1 MIRRPAVAGH
11 FYPGEPEA
19 LGQAVDFC
27 LREAG
32 TSRFPAETRVDALA
46 CIVPHAGYPYSGPV
60 AGAVYRRLTPP
71 SRVILV
77 GPRHFPEGRPMAIVS
92 EGEWLTPLGA
102 ARIDAELASELKRA
116 CPLLREDAVAH
127 EHEHA
132 LEVQLPF
139 LQRIAREFTF
149 VPIVLGTIV
158 LAALEELGEAMARVA
173 AGRGPVLVVASSDM
187 NHYESDSLTRP
198 KDRMAIAKILELD
211 PTGLYETVREH
222 DISMCGF
229 AAAVAALFA
238 ARRLGASEAELVSYA
253 TSGDVTGDREAV
265 VGYAGIL
272 LR

>member
-19 LGQAVDFC
+19 LGQAVDYC
-27 LREAG
+27 LREGRAARPSPEPG
-32 TSRFPAETRVDALA
+32 VQAKA
-46 CIVPHAGYPYSGPV
+46 CVVPHAGYPYSGPV
-60 AGAVYRRLTPP
+60 AGAVYRRLAPP

-77 GPRHFPEGRPMAIVS
+77 GPRHFPEGQPMAIVS
-92 EGEWLTPLGA
+92 EGEWQTPLGA
-102 ARIDAELASELKRA
+102 ARVDTELATALKRA

-127 EHEHA
+127 AHEHA

-158 LAALEELGEAMARVA
+158 LAALEELGEAMARVVA
-173 AGRGPVLVVASSDM
+173 ARTPVLVIASSDM

-238 ARRLGASEAELVSYA
+238 ARSLGASRAELVSYA

-272 LR
+272 VR